1 MKSLTKICC
10 SLLICLG
17 LLAGSMA
24 TMLAQNQTDHLKVVG
39 IWQGALKVPGVELR
53 IVFKISQQENGA
65 LAAVI
70 DSPDQGATDIPVSD
84 VVFKN
89 DSLRIES
96 SLIRGVYKGQIQ
108 LDNNTIV
115 GVWNQGGMNFPLELQ
130 RIDAVPKLNRP
141 QEPKPPYPYLEEE
154 VTVLNASAAIEL
166 AGTFTRPTSGEPFSA
181 VILITGS
188 GPQDRD
194 ETVFSHRPFLVLADH
209 LTRQGIAVLRMDDRG
224 VGKSTGNFATAT
236 SEDFARDVIAGI
248 EYLKTRTDVRSDQIG
263 LIGHSEGGM
272 IAPMVAAQSGT
283 VAFIVLLAG
292 TGLTGEEILYLQTE
306 LITRANGASESTIE
320 KNREAQQRM
329 FAVVKQEQDDS
340 VATAMLETVL
350 NDAVDQ
356 LSEEERNALG
366 DKETHL
372 NAQIKRVL
380 SPWFRCF
387 LTYDPIPTLM
397 KVKCPVLAI
406 NGELD
411 LQVPPKENLGAIE
424 KALKASGNTKYTIKE
439 FPKLN
444 HLFQTAVTGS
454 PTEYAKIEETMSPDV
469 LKFVADWI
477 LELLVKK

>member
-1 MKSLTKICC
+1 MKSLTKIAY
-10 SLLICLG
+10 SLFICLG
-17 LLAGSMA
+17 LLAGSIA
-24 TMLAQNQTDHLKVVG
+24 TTLAQNQTDHLKVVG

-53 IVFKISQQENGA
+53 IVFKISQQEDGA
-65 LAAVI
+65 LTAVI
-70 DSPDQGATDIPVSD
+70 DSPDQGATDIPVSE

-108 LDNNTIV
+108 LDNNTII
-115 GVWNQGGMNFPLELQ
+115 GIWNQGGMSFPLELQ
-130 RIDAVPKLNRP
+130 RTDEAPTLNRP
-141 QEPKPPYPYLEEE
+141 QEPQPPYPYLEEE
-154 VTVLNASAAIEL
+154 VTVLNESAAIEL
-166 AGTFTRPTSGEPFSA
+166 AGTFTRPTSGEPFPA
-181 VILITGS
+181 VILISGS

-236 SEDFARDVIAGI
+236 SEDFASDVIAGI
-248 EYLKTRTDVRSDQIG
+248 EYLKTRADVNSRQIG

-272 IAPMVAAQSGT
+272 IAPMVAVQSGD
-283 VAFIVLLAG
+283 VAFIVLMAG

-306 LITRANGASESTIE
+306 LITRASGASEATID

-329 FAVVKQEQDDS
+329 FAIVKQEQDDS

-350 NDAVDQ
+350 KDAIDQ

-366 DKETHL
+366 DIEAYL
-372 NAQIKRVL
+372 NAQIRQVI
-380 SPWFRCF
+380 SPWFRFF
-387 LTYDPIPTLM
+387 LTYDPIPAMM

-424 KALKASGNTKYTIKE
+424 QALKASGNTKYTIKE

-444 HLFQTAVTGS
+444 HLFQTAETGS
-454 PTEYAKIEETMSPDV
+454 PIEYAKIEETMSPEV
-469 LKFVADWI
+469 LKFIGDWI
-477 LELLVKK
+477 LALLVKK